1 MPASLLRSPSQW
13 TVAIHG
19 NISITIVLFLVRYV
33 SSKPSCSRTLIRAC
47 SSLWFAGVGRDKPAA
62 EKVDVTTTLDESST
76 QTYSLAGMSP
86 GWYYIFAVV
95 EPVSQALPAL
105 PCSSHFSHRE
115 RCSTD
120 PQLVMTAGALYILLL
135 PSEYGKLVL
144 PDRYE
149 RVTSTFGNTVRG
161 QMVLGGLGSCAS
173 LASIGFEVKA
183 S

>member
-33 SSKPSCSRTLIRAC
+33 SPKPSWSRTLIRTC

-62 EKVDVTTTLDESST
+62 EKVDESVSLDKSST

-95 EPVSQALPAL
+95 EPVSQALPR
-105 PCSSHFSHRE
+105 SSHFSHRE
-115 RCSTD
+115 RCSID

-149 RVTSTFGNTVRG
+149 RVTSTFGTTVRG

-173 LASIGFEVKA
+173 LLTVFIATGIA
-183 S
+183 LT